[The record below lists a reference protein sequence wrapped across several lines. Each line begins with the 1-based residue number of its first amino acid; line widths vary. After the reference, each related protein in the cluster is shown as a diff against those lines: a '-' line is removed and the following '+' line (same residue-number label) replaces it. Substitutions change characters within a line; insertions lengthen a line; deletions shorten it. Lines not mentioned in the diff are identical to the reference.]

1 MLSELQK
8 EIQAEDAGT
17 APLLGSDKAADKQ
30 VPQIEEET
38 TSKLIKT
45 DIADA
50 THLVTG
56 GEVRLF

>member
-17 APLLGSDKAADKQ
+17 APLLGSDNAADKQ

-45 DIADA
+45 DDSGAA
-50 THLVTG
+50 NNSA
-56 GEVRLF
+56 